1 MDLIPEHTYQALNQF
16 FSDLAGEKALL
27 LDQIKDKIL
36 LNLPQYARMGD
47 FRQPVEKIDAIFLKK
62 ASLLSQ
68 NEQIILKRA
77 LVAKLALNLPKM
89 IDKMNLPSSILELYP
104 DAFARLADFL
114 KRPSIDA
121 YNVTSD
127 YFRKDIRFALGL
139 TVPCGTFV
147 VDMFSRYRFRT
158 VIRSFLRS
166 GNIMVV
172 LRYLKI
178 KGYGPWFH
186 MHIDQRYTNDL
197 NEHAHDQ
204 MYLRIA
210 ELLKRNKHIRG
221 TTGSSWLYDPQ
232 LLKIS
237 TRHAYIQLRPVE
249 RGAFLVRHGK
259 GNVEQATMTS
269 KSRRRLYEEGKYM
282 PREYSMLWPRK
293 ELIAWAEQKRRSL
306 SLAEL

>member
-1 MDLIPEHTYQALNQF
+1 MPEQTFQELNQF
-16 FSDLAGEKALL
+16 VSRLTKEQASL
-27 LDQIKDKIL
+27 LDQIRDDIL
-36 LNLPQYARMGD
+36 SNLPEYARMGD
-47 FRQPVEKIDAIFLKK
+47 FRQPVEKIEAIFLKK
-62 ASLLSQ
+62 ASHLPQDERTTLR
-68 NEQIILKRA
+68 RA
-77 LVAKLALNLPKM
+77 LVAKLALNLPKI
-89 IDKMNLPSSILELYP
+89 IDKMNLPACILELYP
-104 DAFARLADFL
+104 DAFSRLADFL
-114 KRPSIDA
+114 KRPSVDA
-121 YNVTSD
+121 YDVTSD
-127 YFRKDIRFALGL
+127 YFRKDMRFVLGL

-158 VIRSFLRS
+158 IIKSFLRS

-172 LRYLKI
+172 FRYLKI

-197 NEHAHDQ
+197 NEQAHDQ

-232 LLKIS
+232 LLKLS

-293 ELIAWAEQKRRSL
+293 ELIAWADQNKNMDRT
-306 SLAEL
+306 